1 MNLSTGKAEL
11 NPSPEASATTATR
24 TKMTRSYAAS
34 VVLKRLVLVDSEM
47 EMQPS
52 WNSNSFD
59 A

>member
-11 NPSPEASATTATR
+11 NAASATTATR
-24 TKMTRSYAAS
+24 TKTTRSYAAS